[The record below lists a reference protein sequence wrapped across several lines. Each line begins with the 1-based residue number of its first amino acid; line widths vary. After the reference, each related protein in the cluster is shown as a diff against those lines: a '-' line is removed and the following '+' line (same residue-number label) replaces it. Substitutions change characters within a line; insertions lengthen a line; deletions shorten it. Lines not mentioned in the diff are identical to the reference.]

1 MVKTC
6 RDTIFAAVTPVGA
19 NLFYIIINLLR
30 RTAAKRSAFFVSFFS
45 RPEPPPRP
53 SSPRQTYSLPS
64 CQALPRLPRQ
74 AQDRPAISPRAGHSP
89 APPGTTEA
97 LPSALAGS
105 RRPLRRSK
113 PNARFAP
120 PTRTAMAR
128 PPVPTQASITASPAS
143 PNLTSRPNLRVTRP
157 PHRDKVKGA
166 RFQSHGAERLSGGG
180 RLRPW
185 SGMSGRHDWRRIR
198 HDRRAMGAARRH
210 TCICESARARSFL
223 DFIFIFSSIRLA
235 FWEKASTFTPYSDT
249 INFKLSIQDINKTIM
264 RK

>member
-120 PTRTAMAR
+120 PHEDGHG
-128 PPVPTQASITASPAS
+128 QASRPHPSKHHRLAGFPGLDLPAEPPRHQATSPGQS
-143 PNLTSRPNLRVTRP
+143 KGRSLSGPWSR
-157 PHRDKVKGA
+157 A
-166 RFQSHGAERLSGGG
+166 AERRGETTTVE
-180 RLRPW
+180 RNER
-185 SGMSGRHDWRRIR
+185 
-198 HDRRAMGAARRH
+198 AARLETYTAQQARYGRRKTAHMYMRECKSKELFRLYFYFFFNSFGFLGKSVYFYALFRH
-210 TCICESARARSFL
+210 
-223 DFIFIFSSIRLA
+223 
-235 FWEKASTFTPYSDT
+235 
-249 INFKLSIQDINKTIM
+249 NKL
-264 RK
+264 